1 MKRFLVSASVMAT
14 LMAGL
19 ATQPLRA
26 AEDEAKGAVPART
39 DANNPD
45 SAVYRASDIMNMPV
59 KNDDGTEV
67 GHIKDL
73 VINGE
78 SREVLYA
85 VVAMN
90 DAKEKDALYVMPW
103 QVFQPYYG
111 QGNALQ
117 YTVLSLPQ
125 SAWLQAPFYSPTQW
139 RSANYSQ
146 WAPRVNNYYA
156 SHIRQGATG
165 ARSTNVKASK
175 PVINDDDV
183 KDSTK
188 KTDRSDKKSDTD
200 KKNDDKNNSDKKK
213 DSDEKNDKPAPK
225 SDADKDSPA
234 PKTAPNPNPAPKT
247 APNPTPAPKADL
259 PKGPAV
265 NPPAPGAPR
274 TLPAP
279 VNPPSPREPKTAAPK

>member
-1 MKRFLVSASVMAT
+1 MKRFLVSASVIAT
-14 LMAGL
+14 LMASF
-19 ATQPLRA
+19 AVQPLR

-90 DAKEKDALYVMPW
+90 DAKEKDSLYVMPW

-125 SAWLQAPFYSPTQW
+125 SVWIQAPFYSASQW
-139 RSANYSQ
+139 RSVGYSQ

-156 SHIRQGATG
+156 SHINNQRVNGNG
-165 ARSTNVKASK
+165 RSTNVKAAK
-175 PVINDDDV
+175 PAINDDDV
-183 KDSTK
+183 KDSK
-188 KTDRSDKKSDTD
+188 KADRTDRKNDTD
-200 KKNDDKNNSDKKK
+200 KKNDSDNKDKS
-213 DSDEKNDKPAPK
+213 DKPAPK
-225 SDADKDSPA
+225 SDSDKNSPA
-234 PKTAPNPNPAPKT
+234 PKTAPNPNPVPKT
-247 APNPTPAPKADL
+247 APNPNPAPRTEAPAAPKA
-259 PKGPAV
+259 PAV
-265 NPPAPGAPR
+265 KDPIPN
-274 TLPAP
+274 
-279 VNPPSPREPKTAAPK
+279 APKIP

>member
-1 MKRFLVSASVMAT
+1 MKSLLVSASMLAMLVAGVM
-14 LMAGL
+14 
-19 ATQPLRA
+19 TQPLR

-59 KNDDGTEV
+59 KNDDGAEV

-90 DAKEKDALYVMPW
+90 DAKEKDSLYVMPW

-111 QGNALQ
+111 QGNSLQ

-125 SAWLQAPFYSPTQW
+125 SVWIQAPFYSASQW
-139 RSANYSQ
+139 RSVGYSQ

-156 SHIRQGATG
+156 SHINNQRANGN
-165 ARSTNVKASK
+165 ARSTNVKAAK
-175 PVINDDDV
+175 PAVSDDDV
-183 KDSTK
+183 KDTK
-188 KTDRSDKKSDTD
+188 KTDRTDKKSDTD
-200 KKNDDKNNSDKKK
+200 KKNDSDNKDKK
-213 DSDEKNDKPAPK
+213 DKPAPK
-225 SDADKDSPA
+225 ADSDKDSPA
-234 PKTAPNPNPAPKT
+234 PKLSPNPNPVPKT
-247 APNPTPAPKADL
+247 APNPAPRTEAPAAPKA
-259 PKGPAV
+259 PAV
-265 NPPAPGAPR
+265 KDPIPNTPKVPGA
-274 TLPAP
+274 
-279 VNPPSPREPKTAAPK
+279 PSPREPKTAVPK

>member
-1 MKRFLVSASVMAT
+1 MKSLLVSASMLAMLVAGVM
-14 LMAGL
+14 
-19 ATQPLRA
+19 TQPLRA

-59 KNDDGTEV
+59 KNDDGAEV

-90 DAKEKDALYVMPW
+90 DAKEKDSLYVMPW

-125 SAWLQAPFYSPTQW
+125 SVWLQAPFYSASQW
-139 RSANYSQ
+139 RSVGYSQ
-146 WAPRVNNYYA
+146 WGPRVNNYYA
-156 SHIRQGATG
+156 SHINNQRANGN
-165 ARSTNVKASK
+165 ARSTNVKAAK
-175 PVINDDDV
+175 PAINDDDV
-183 KDSTK
+183 KDSK
-188 KTDRSDKKSDTD
+188 KNDRTDKKSDTD
-200 KKNDDKNNSDKKK
+200 KTDSDKKN
-213 DSDEKNDKPAPK
+213 DSDNKDKNDKPAAK
-225 SDADKDSPA
+225 NDSDKDSPA
-234 PKTAPNPNPAPKT
+234 PKTAPNPNPVPKA
-247 APNPTPAPKADL
+247 APNPNPSPRTEAPAAPKA
-259 PKGPAV
+259 PAV
-265 NPPAPGAPR
+265 KDPIPNAPKVPAAPQ
-274 TLPAP
+274 
-279 VNPPSPREPKTAAPK
+279 PREPKTAAPK

>member
-125 SAWLQAPFYSPTQW
+125 SVWIQAPFYSPTQW

-156 SHIRQGATG
+156 SHMREGAGG

-200 KKNDDKNNSDKKK
+200 KKNDDKKK
-213 DSDEKNDKPAPK
+213 DADEKNDKPAPK
-225 SDADKDSPA
+225 RDADKDS
-234 PKTAPNPNPAPKT
+234 PAPKT

>member
-1 MKRFLVSASVMAT
+1 MKSLLVSASMLAMLVAGVM
-14 LMAGL
+14 
-19 ATQPLRA
+19 TQPLR

-59 KNDDGTEV
+59 KNDDGAEV

-90 DAKEKDALYVMPW
+90 DAKEKDSLYVMPW

-111 QGNALQ
+111 QGNSLQ

-125 SAWLQAPFYSPTQW
+125 SVWIQAPFYSANQW
-139 RSANYSQ
+139 RSVGYSQ

-156 SHIRQGATG
+156 SHINNQRASGNG
-165 ARSTNVKASK
+165 RSNSVKAAK
-175 PVINDDDV
+175 PAVSDDDV
-183 KDSTK
+183 KDTK
-188 KTDRSDKKSDTD
+188 KADRTD
-200 KKNDDKNNSDKKK
+200 KKNDTDKN
-213 DSDEKNDKPAPK
+213 
-225 SDADKDSPA
+225 SPA
-234 PKTAPNPNPAPKT
+234 PKTAPNTNPVPKT
-247 APNPTPAPKADL
+247 APNPAPKVEAPAAPNAPKA
-259 PKGPAV
+259 PAV
-265 NPPAPGAPR
+265 KDPIPNAPKVPAAPQ
-274 TLPAP
+274 
-279 VNPPSPREPKTAAPK
+279 PREPKATAPK